1 MKKFALAAMLS
12 VAASAG
18 LAGGLE
24 EPIVEPVIIEE
35 DTSGSNAAW
44 VIPVILLALIGAAAA
59 S

>member
-35 DTSGSNAAW
+35 DTSGSNAGW